1 MSMLLAALVF
11 IPLLA
16 VAMGYAL
23 WSVGATWP
31 IRNQELLAKTVVGTP
46 GITRMPSRWTS
57 LLAAI
62 LTLGAGIT
70 ALSLA
75 DHDSGGTWLTL
86 LGIVCAAAF
95 LARGWAGYRPEWRRR
110 YSEMP
115 FADLDRRVYSPGAL
129 AIGLGF
135 VALVIMRLL

>member
-1 MSMLLAALVF
+1 MSMVLAALVF

-23 WSVGATWP
+23 WTLGATWP

-46 GITRMPSRWTS
+46 GITRMPPRWTS
-57 LLAAI
+57 LLAAL
-62 LTLGAGIT
+62 LTLGAGII

-75 DHDSGGTWLTL
+75 DHESGGGWLTL
-86 LGIVCAAAF
+86 MGVVCAAAF
-95 LARGWAGYRPEWRRR
+95 LARGWAGYRPQWRQRF
-110 YSEMP
+110 SEMP

-129 AIGLGF
+129 GIGLGF
-135 VALVIMRLL
+135 VVLVIMRLL